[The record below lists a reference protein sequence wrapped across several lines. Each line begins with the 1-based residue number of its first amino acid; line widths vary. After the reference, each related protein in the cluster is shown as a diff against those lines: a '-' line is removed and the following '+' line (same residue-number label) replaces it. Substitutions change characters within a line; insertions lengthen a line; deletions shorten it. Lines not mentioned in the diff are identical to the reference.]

1 MTITWGFFND
11 PALTSPQSDGVTL
24 ADTLGAVDRVIYLG
38 SPVTGKTLRAA
49 SAPGS
54 ASVTVAP
61 VDADPGSGAA
71 ASQVKLAL
79 SAAGLDSA
87 VGGAA
92 IDVGLTLSGGPDHA
106 VTIYVRTEQGG
117 LPVGLHSGLSLT
129 TNAVVES

>member
-11 PALTSPQSDGVTL
+11 PALTSPQSEGVTL
-24 ADTLGAVDRVIYLG
+24 ADTLGPVDRVIYLG
-38 SPVTGKTLRAA
+38 SPVAGKTLRAA

-54 ASVTVAP
+54 AAVTVAP
-61 VDADPGSGAA
+61 VDATPGSGAA

-79 SAAGLDSA
+79 STAGLDSA

-92 IDVGLTLSGGPDHA
+92 LDVGLTLNSGAVNA
-106 VTIYVRTEQGG
+106 VTIYVRTEQAG
-117 LPVGLHSGLSLT
+117 LPVGLHADLALT